1 MERPRGVEGNVLLRE
16 WLKENNHSLSSFSIL
31 CGLSRT
37 TLQASLKHQKLTEDV
52 LNKIYIHTNKQVTPN
67 DILLEKWSE
76 GGEGSGEYT
85 TLDPDAPQGGQ
96 GGGGALHRGARR
108 LSHALH
114 ALADEVALL

>member
-1 MERPRGVEGNVLLRE
+1 MERPRGVEGKVLLRD
-16 WLKENNHSLSSFSIL
+16 WLRENGHSLSSFSIL

-52 LNKIYIHTNKQVTPN
+52 LYKIYIHTDRKVTPD

-96 GGGGALHRGARR
+96 GGGGALHRGARQISR
-108 LSHALH
+108 ALH
-114 ALADEVALL
+114 ALADEVAQL